1 MSASPVEPIEYHASA
16 GPSLGVEIELGLVD
30 RATLQLVPG
39 SAQVLEQI
47 RPADADEHPKAKNEF
62 YASSLEIITGICTT
76 VAEARGDLLATIAEV
91 DAELRPRNLAMQP
104 GGAHPTARW
113 QDLHV
118 TGKPRYQEFARWIQW
133 PARRSMCHGI
143 HYHVGVRSADAAV
156 AIANSLGVSI
166 PLLLAPSAS
175 SPFWGGHDTGL
186 ASARTKV
193 FEGMPTADLPA
204 ELEDFAAFQR
214 LMAQMQ
220 AAGAIRTVRELW
232 WDIRPHPGF
241 GTVEIRVCDAMG
253 TLDEILALAALT
265 QCLVADLNERF
276 DAGEPLPRLPR
287 WALKENKWRAAR
299 WGMDAEVINVTGG
312 TVAVREALAE
322 EVARL
327 APVAARLGC
336 ADELAGVA
344 AVAAAPGY
352 ERMRTIARESDSLDA
367 VTADLVARWP

>member
-1 MSASPVEPIEYHASA
+1 MNTTPADQVEYHASA
-16 GPSLGVEIELGLVD
+16 GPTLGVEVELGLVD
-30 RATLQLVPG
+30 RTTLQLVPA
-39 SAQVLEQI
+39 SAEVL
-47 RPADADEHPKAKNEF
+47 RSLTPPGADEHPKAKHEF
-62 YASSLEIITGICTT
+62 YGSSLEIITGICPT
-76 VAEARGDLLATIAEV
+76 VADARADLLATIAEV
-91 DAELRPRNLAMQP
+91 RAELEPRNLAMQP
-104 GGAHPTARW
+104 GGAHPRAHW
-113 QDLHV
+113 QDLVV
-118 TGKPRYQEFARWIQW
+118 TDKPRYQEFAHWIQW

-156 AIANSLGVSI
+156 AIAHSLAVSI
-166 PLLLAPSAS
+166 PLLLAPSAA
-175 SPFWGGHDTGL
+175 SPFWGGHDTGM
-186 ASARTKV
+186 ASSRTKV

-204 ELEDFAAFQR
+204 DVADFAAFQH

-241 GTVEIRVCDAMG
+241 GTVELRVCDAMG
-253 TLDEILALAALT
+253 TLDEVLALAALS

-276 DAGEPLPRLPR
+276 DAGQPLPRLPR

-299 WGMDAEVINVTGG
+299 WGMDAEVIEVEGG
-312 TVAVREALAE
+312 SRPVREALAAE
-322 EVARL
+322 IERL

-336 ADELAGVA
+336 ADELAAVA

-352 ERMRTIARESDSLDA
+352 ERMRRIAREHDSLDA